1 MEMYRHLRSID
12 APDMNTA
19 EGAQKQDF
27 VVEALELVP
36 FIVLAT
42 NRSDKYGRY
51 VADVWFTADSG
62 RQGAGGREQG
72 ARRRVGVFESG
83 VAG

>member
-19 EGAQKQDF
+19 EGAQMQAF
-27 VVEALELVP
+27 VVEALEKVP

-42 NRSDKYGRY
+42 NRLDNYGGCVVY
-51 VADVWFTADSG
+51 SG
-62 RQGAGGREQG
+62 
-72 ARRRVGVFESG
+72 
-83 VAG
+83 

>member
-1 MEMYRHLRSID
+1 MEMYRRLRSID
-12 APDMNTA
+12 AQDMNTA
-19 EGAQKQDF
+19 EGAQQQDF
-27 VVEALELVP
+27 VIQALEKVP

-42 NRSDKYGRY
+42 NRSDKYGRN
-51 VADVWFTADSG
+51 VADVRFAADSW
-62 RQGAGGREQG
+62 RQIARGKEQG

>member
-27 VVEALELVP
+27 VVQASEKVP
-36 FIVLAT
+36 FIVLAR

-62 RQGAGGREQG
+62 RQVAGGPGTGIEEKG
-72 ARRRVGVFESG
+72 GG
-83 VAG
+83 I